1 MKDLAATASDSSMPT
16 HPLLCGYYGEHNL
29 GDDALLAALLAQLPA
44 GCDPL
49 VTAFDREE
57 VERCFGVR
65 TVDRRRLA
73 SVLQALGS
81 CDALVL
87 GGGSL
92 LQDATSFGSLI
103 YYAALILRARLAGL
117 PVLLWG
123 QGLGPLRRRRS
134 RLLVQ
139 RLLPLV
145 QGITWRDAGSAAM
158 AAGWGVKAPVG
169 SDPVWSLPAQRWQG
183 AGGPIVLCWRP
194 TALLTDSGWAVLLQA
209 LDQVA
214 TCLDRPV
221 HWLPFHRQQDTGL
234 LQNLRERRLM
244 PPGLEARSHDL
255 QVENPQ
261 QACEQ
266 FRGAALVVSMRLHG
280 LILAALAGAPCA
292 ALSYDP
298 KVKRAAEA
306 LACPCTDL
314 EAGALAMPQ
323 AAALGQSWLSVAE
336 VPPAPATIDQLR
348 QQTGV
353 HAELLHHQLG

>member
-1 MKDLAATASDSSMPT
+1 MPNR
-16 HPLLCGYYGEHNL
+16 PLLCGYYGEHNL
-29 GDDALLAALLAQLPA
+29 GDDALLTALLAQLPA

-73 SVLQALGS
+73 SVLQALGG

-92 LQDATSFGSLI
+92 LQDVTSFGSLI
-103 YYAALILRARLAGL
+103 YYTGLILRARLAGL

-145 QGITWRDAGSAAM
+145 QGITWRDAGSAAL
-158 AAGWGVKAPVG
+158 AAEWGVQAPVG
-169 SDPVWSLPAQRWQG
+169 SDPVWSLPAQCWQG
-183 AGGPIVLCWRP
+183 PGGPIVLCWRP
-194 TALLTDSGWAVLLQA
+194 TRLLNDSGWAVLLQA

-214 TCLDRPV
+214 RRLDRPV
-221 HWLPFHRQQDTGL
+221 HWLPFHREQDTGL
-234 LQNLRERRLM
+234 LQELKERSLL
-244 PPGLEARSHDL
+244 PQGLEARSREL
-255 QVENPQ
+255 QVKTPEE
-261 QACEQ
+261 ACEQ
-266 FRGAALVVSMRLHG
+266 FHGAALVVSMRLHG

-298 KVKRAAEA
+298 KVRRAADA
-306 LACPCTDL
+306 LACPCIDL
-314 EAGALAMPQ
+314 EATALAAHQTGPL
-323 AAALGQSWLSVAE
+323 AQSWLSAAE
-336 VPPAPATIDQLR
+336 IPPAGTTIEQLR
-348 QQTGV
+348 QQTAV
-353 HAELLHHQLG
+353 HAALLHQQLG